1 MTGARDNPKPQ
12 GEDGYMLLAVVVMVA
27 LVLLALSVAA
37 PVVARDLRR
46 EKELESERR
55 ARQYVRAIELY
66 QRKFKNQYPPSIK
79 ALEGTNNIR
88 YLRQQYVD
96 PLTGEANWRLIHQG
110 EQKTKIH
117 ILGKELDELVLG
129 LSAAPTVAG
138 ATSIGG
144 TAATP
149 STTVGNTT
157 GLAAGF
163 SGATI
168 GGSAGTP
175 GSTTAGSTSASS
187 SSTSA
192 DATLGVI
199 VGVGPS
205 RSGPSILTPEQQT
218 DYSAWEF
225 WWDPRIA
232 LLKASSIP
240 TGGGVGGGGVNST
253 NASSFGKD
261 AVSGQSN
268 SSSGTSSNGTST
280 TPKP

>member
-1 MTGARDNPKPQ
+1 MQQPRSNAKPDT
-12 GEDGYMLLAVVVMVA
+12 EDGYMLLAVVVMVA

-37 PVVARDLRR
+37 PIVARDLRR
-46 EKELESERR
+46 EKEVESERR

-129 LSAAPTVAG
+129 LSAAPGVAG

-149 STTVGNTT
+149 STTIGNTT
-157 GLAAGF
+157 ALTGGF

-175 GSTTAGSTSASS
+175 GSTTAGSTSSS
-187 SSTSA
+187 SSSA

-240 TGGGVGGGGVNST
+240 TGGGVGGGGVSST

-268 SSSGTSSNGTST
+268 SGSGTNSNGTGT
-280 TPKP
+280 TPRP

>member
-1 MTGARDNPKPQ
+1 
-12 GEDGYMLLAVVVMVA
+12 MLLAVVVMVA

-37 PVVARDLRR
+37 PIVARDLRR
-46 EKELESERR
+46 EKEVESERR

-88 YLRQQYVD
+88 YLRQQYID

-117 ILGKELDELVLG
+117 LLGKELDELVLG
-129 LSAAPTVAG
+129 LSAAPPIAG

-144 TAATP
+144 MAATP
-149 STTVGNTT
+149 STTVGTTT

-168 GGSAGTP
+168 GGSAATP
-175 GSTTAGSTSASS
+175 GSTTAGSTSSNSS
-187 SSTSA
+187 SI

-205 RSGPSILTPEQQT
+205 RGGTSILTPEQQT

-225 WWDPRIA
+225 WWDPRLA

-240 TGGGVGGGGVNST
+240 TGGGAGGGGVKST

-268 SSSGTSSNGTST
+268 SGGGSGMNGTT
-280 TPKP
+280 TRP

>member
-1 MTGARDNPKPQ
+1 MQHTSTNSKPHP
-12 GEDGYMLLAVVVMVA
+12 EDGYMLLAVVVMVA
-27 LVLLALSVAA
+27 LVLIALAVAA

-129 LSAAPTVAG
+129 LSAAPSIAG
-138 ATSIGG
+138 ATSVGG
-144 TAATP
+144 IAATP
-149 STTVGNTT
+149 SSTVGNTT

-175 GSTTAGSTSASS
+175 GSTTAGSTGATSS
-187 SSTSA
+187 SSSI

-205 RSGPSILTPEQQT
+205 RSGASILTPEQQT

-268 SSSGTSSNGTST
+268 SSGSSSNGTST

>member
-1 MTGARDNPKPQ
+1 
-12 GEDGYMLLAVVVMVA
+12 MLLAVVVMVA

-37 PVVARDLRR
+37 PIVARDLRR
-46 EKELESERR
+46 EKEVESERR

-96 PLTGEANWRLIHQG
+96 PLTGEANWRLIRQG

-129 LSAAPTVAG
+129 LSAAPSIAG
-138 ATSIGG
+138 ATSVGG
-144 TAATP
+144 TAPTAA
-149 STTVGNTT
+149 STIGSTS

-168 GGSAGTP
+168 GGSAGT
-175 GSTTAGSTSASS
+175 TGSTSSNSS
-187 SSTSA
+187 SI

-268 SSSGTSSNGTST
+268 SSGGTNSNGSAT
-280 TPKP
+280 TPHP